1 MGIVKLIVVALS
13 ALRAG
18 QALSNPTTWKKAQIL
33 APYLGSLATTANGL
47 ICDGCI
53 AQPDLDTIVL
63 GASTLAA
70 SVVNHYLTVA
80 TTDKLGIK

>member
-1 MGIVKLIVVALS
+1 MNIVKLMTVALS
-13 ALRAG
+13 ALKAG
-18 QALSNPTTWKKAQIL
+18 QALSNPTAWKKVQIL

-63 GASTLAA
+63 GVSTLAA